1 MGVRT
6 TRRTLAARF
15 NQQRQPLIA
24 LELAV
29 MVGLLALFY
38 LSQVAA
44 VTSAHD
50 TLLQEQE
57 RQIDLRRQDAEARA
71 QLAQAQDPAYIA
83 QRAHELGMVPAN
95 PAAIIWIAIHDAGR

>member
-1 MGVRT
+1 MGPQT

-29 MVGLLALFY
+29 VVGLLALLY
-38 LSQVAA
+38 LGQIAA

-50 TLLQEQE
+50 TLLSEQA
-57 RQIDLRRQDAEARA
+57 RQTDLRRQDADARA
-71 QLAQAQDPAYIA
+71 QLAQAQSPAYIA
-83 QRAHELGMVPAN
+83 QRAGALGMVPAN
-95 PAAIIWIAIHDAGR
+95 PAAIIWITIHDAGR